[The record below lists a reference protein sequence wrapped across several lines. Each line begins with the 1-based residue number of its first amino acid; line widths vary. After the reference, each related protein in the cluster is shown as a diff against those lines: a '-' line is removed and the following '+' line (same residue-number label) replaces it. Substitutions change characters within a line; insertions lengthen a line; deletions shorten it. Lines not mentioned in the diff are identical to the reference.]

1 MIIEQLPD
9 IPRAY
14 TAIAEWSACLVYLLL
29 LRRRFSW
36 WPTLGLGVAGL
47 GAILAAQAFAGDL
60 PIELWT
66 LGMFIA
72 VVVMFGF
79 VWLLGD
85 VSPGGSVY
93 IVARA
98 FVLAEFAA
106 SLEWQLHTYFL
117 TATGPTVASTAL
129 LVAIYGLVFGFAW
142 FVERRHFSSSEPL
155 NIDSRSV
162 ASSAGT
168 AVLTFIM
175 SNMSF
180 ISANTPFSGSAGL
193 EIFYIRT
200 LVDTIGFA
208 VLYAQQGQ
216 RLELRRAVE
225 VAVMDGLLRNQ
236 HEQYLLSKENIEQV
250 NRKYHDLKHHI
261 YAIRTETDADVRARY
276 VDQLE
281 ESIKGY
287 ETSALDTGNTVL
299 DAVVTGKRNQAAQR
313 DIDLTCVADGA
324 ELDFV
329 DVIDLCTLIG
339 NALDN
344 AIEATSSLPDVER
357 RLIRL
362 AIFRQEGFAMLRV
375 ENYYDNELS
384 FVDGFPVTTK
394 TDSRDHGY
402 GLRNMRQATERYGG
416 TLTIRAEDHWFTLR
430 ILLPIPATR

>member
-1 MIIEQLPD
+1 MITDALPD

-14 TAIAEWSACLVYLLL
+14 TALAEWSACLVYLVI

-36 WPTLGLGVAGL
+36 GPTIGFCAIAL
-47 GAILAAQAFAGDL
+47 GAIGGAQAFAARL

-66 LGMFIA
+66 LGMLIA
-72 VVVMFGF
+72 FTAMLGF
-79 VWLLGD
+79 VWTASK
-85 VSPGGSVY
+85 VSPRGSLY

-117 TATGPTVASTAL
+117 ESTSPTIASISL
-129 LVAIYGLVFGFAW
+129 LVGVYGLVFGFAW
-142 FVERRHFSSSEPL
+142 FIERRHFGASGAF
-155 NIDSRSV
+155 DVDARSV
-162 ASSAGT
+162 ASTVGT
-168 AVLTFIM
+168 VILTFIM

-180 ISANTPFSGSAGL
+180 ISANTPFSGRVGL

-200 LVDTIGFA
+200 LVDAIGFA

-250 NRKYHDLKHHI
+250 NRKYHDLKNHL
-261 YAIRTETDADVRARY
+261 YAIRTETDADARARY

-313 DIDLTCVADGA
+313 DIELTCVADGA

-344 AIEATSSLPDVER
+344 AIEATASLPDVER

-362 AIFRQEGFAMLRV
+362 AIFRQDGFAMLRV
-375 ENYYDNELS
+375 ENYFDGELNL
-384 FVDGFPVTTK
+384 VDGFPVTTK
-394 TDSRDHGY
+394 TESRDHGY
-402 GLRNMRQATERYGG
+402 GLTNMRQTTERYGG
-416 TLTIRAEDHWFTLR
+416 SLTIRAEDHWFTLR
-430 ILLPIPATR
+430 ILLPIPSVR